1 MRRRA
6 LGSARCYTGCAFLC
20 WPLVYPESTSTVN
33 ANHGIRQRL
42 QPVWPDSANSEA
54 FPFEEK
60 TKYFYELVKSTLGR
74 LSPLPETPS
83 IYFHYSAKFSRDDRA
98 AILEAARAVRP
109 KGTYSFV
116 WINTQHNVRF
126 YDRTSDGDGSMS
138 RGSYVITSPSQIYI
152 STTGYNPYRR
162 SLGTPLTL
170 EVNIHTEEAN
180 GRARTQHDLRTLAF
194 QILSL
199 TKLNWASTDSLCGE
213 PITTKYAGDIAY
225 LTSAFLRQGDS
236 PFKLHPTLEKTPWF
250 I

>member
-1 MRRRA
+1 MM
-6 LGSARCYTGCAFLC
+6 GY
-20 WPLVYPESTSTVN
+20 
-33 ANHGIRQRL
+33 ANVFNEYGR
-42 QPVWPDSANSEA
+42 WGFYSANSEA
-54 FPFEEK
+54 FPYEQK
-60 TKYFYELVKSTLGR
+60 TEYFYQLVKSTLER
-74 LSPLPETPS
+74 LTLSETPS
-83 IYFHYSAKFSRDDRA
+83 IYFHYSAKFSRDDRT
-98 AILEAARAVRP
+98 AILKAARAIRP

-116 WINTQHNVRF
+116 WVNTDHNVRF
-126 YDRTSDGDGSMS
+126 YDRAVDTDGSMA
-138 RGSYVITSPSQIYI
+138 RGTYVVTSPYQLYI

-180 GRARTQHDLRTLAF
+180 GRVRKDQDLRALAH

-225 LTSAFLRQGDS
+225 LTSAFLRQTQQAA
-236 PFKLHPTLEKTPWF
+236 FKLHRVLERTPWF